1 VRKIVVLFVLA
12 LAMLPLQAAAEQKIG
27 YVDVPYLI
35 DNSPQAKDASQ
46 DLEKQ
51 FGPKKQKL
59 KQMQEEFQALK
70 QKLQKDGL
78 VMSEEKRQ
86 KNKQK
91 LRELKRNI
99 KQSQSAFR
107 EDLNMK
113 RNNAFKEVRKVVI
126 KAVNDLA
133 EEKGFDLVVGQG
145 AVYASDGVDLT
156 QRVLERMKARY
167 DGGSSE

>member
-1 VRKIVVLFVLA
+1 
-12 LAMLPLQAAAEQKIG
+12 
-27 YVDVPYLI
+27 
-35 DNSPQAKDASQ
+35 
-46 DLEKQ
+46 
-51 FGPKKQKL
+51 
-59 KQMQEEFQALK
+59 MQEEFQALK

-145 AVYASDGVDLT
+145 ALYASDGVDLT

-167 DGGSSE
+167 DAGSSE